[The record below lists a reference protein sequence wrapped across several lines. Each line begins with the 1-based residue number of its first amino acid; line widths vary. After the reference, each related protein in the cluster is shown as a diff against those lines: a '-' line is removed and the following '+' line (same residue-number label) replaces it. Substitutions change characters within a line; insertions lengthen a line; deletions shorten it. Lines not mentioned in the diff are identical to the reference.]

1 MSLSRAAPINRMQ
14 TWSDHPMDFD
24 TVASIAIDVSR
35 FVADW
40 QFLSWA
46 QLHEPHWM
54 NIQHTFLRWIHLMP
68 PVRSNDISA
77 MLCCSNSFRSFS
89 LSPLFHRGA
98 DFPNST
104 LTLQKKIGRERI
116 IGGKCWVA
124 GHEERSSESVYI
136 WRSKQRALSY
146 LYCEVGSCSRP
157 GQRHE
162 CRTEEEVQNVTWKP
176 NIYRA
181 LITVL
186 LVFVYLLLN
195 SAIQ

>member
-1 MSLSRAAPINRMQ
+1 MFPVSLQIDNFSVEHNCMSRTEWIYNIRFSDEFAPAA
-14 TWSDHPMDFD
+14 S
-24 TVASIAIDVSR
+24 
-35 FVADW
+35 
-40 QFLSWA
+40 
-46 QLHEPHWM
+46 
-54 NIQHTFLRWIHLMP
+54 
-68 PVRSNDISA
+68 RSNDISG
-77 MLCCSNSFRSFS
+77 MLCCSNSFPISFPSPS
-89 LSPLFHRGA
+89 LWNA